1 MRRKRVI
8 AALGVAAMCA
18 PGTFVRTDI
27 PERLPLEIAVARVA
41 GPSATAAPGWTLA
54 GVWRYSDEHREFGGF
69 SALLALE
76 DGRLRAFSDRGSR
89 FTFVEPGTD
98 AAQRE
103 GGSAAPPF
111 ALQAVERGYAD
122 KLWDIESAT
131 RDPATGRYWLGFE
144 AFHAIHRY
152 TPASEPDRVRSLGG
166 EVDWPDNE
174 GAEAMLRLS
183 DGRFM
188 VLPEGGDTGL
198 LYPGDPV
205 GGASPARFAVRRPV
219 SGYAA
224 TDLSQLPDGR
234 VLLLMRN
241 TVVAL
246 PPFDTL
252 LALGP
257 PPRAGE
263 VWAPEVA
270 LHLHR
275 AIPRENY
282 EGLAVREMA
291 DGRVAV
297 WIISDDNLSAMQRT
311 LLARLVFDPA
321 RADK

>member
-1 MRRKRVI
+1 MRRKRVT

-27 PERLPLEIAVARVA
+27 PERLPCEIAVERVA
-41 GPSATAAPGWTLA
+41 GPSATAAPGWSLA
-54 GVWRYSDEHREFGGF
+54 GVWRYSDETREFGGF

-98 AAQRE
+98 APQPE
-103 GGSAAPPF
+103 GTPF
-111 ALQAVERGYAD
+111 TRQAVERGYAD
-122 KLWDIESAT
+122 DLWDIESTT

-144 AFHAIHRY
+144 AVHAIHRY
-152 TPASEPDRVRSLGG
+152 TPASEPDGVRLLIN
-166 EVDWPDNE
+166 EVDWSDNE

-188 VLPEGGDTGL
+188 VVPEGGDTGL
-198 LYPGDPV
+198 LYPSDPV
-205 GGASPARFAVRRPV
+205 DGASPARFAVRRPA

-224 TDLSQLPDGR
+224 TDLAQLPDGR

-246 PPFDTL
+246 PPFASL

-263 VWAPEVA
+263 VWAPEVV
-270 LHLHR
+270 LDLNR

-297 WIISDDNLSAMQRT
+297 WIISDDNLSVMQRT

-321 RADK
+321 RAGE